1 MTEIITDPQLTADT
15 QRLAGELAGGT
26 PAQRRAAGRLA
37 DGLPLPVT
45 AQGTPPED
53 TPDRLQA
60 MFDKACAANQ
70 YGLAHAL
77 NAALTELTLVAEQPG
92 LPLSPDR

>member
-1 MTEIITDPQLTADT
+1 MTSIITDPQLMVDA

-26 PAQRRAAGRLA
+26 PVQRRAAGRLA

-45 AQGTPPED
+45 AQGTPPCD
-53 TPDRLQA
+53 APDRLQA
-60 MFDKACAANQ
+60 MFDKACATKQ
-70 YGLAHAL
+70 YKLAHAL
-77 NAALTELTLVAEQPG
+77 NAAITELTLVAETPG

>member
-1 MTEIITDPQLTADT
+1 MTSIITDPQLMVDA

-26 PAQRRAAGRLA
+26 PVQRRAAVRLA

-45 AQGTPPED
+45 AQGTPPD
-53 TPDRLQA
+53 DVPDRLQA
-60 MFDKACAANQ
+60 MFDKACATKQ
-70 YGLAHAL
+70 YKLAHAL
-77 NAALTELTLVAEQPG
+77 NAAITELTLVAENPG